1 MPEPNTAV
9 SEPVV
14 QKSSTTPI
22 VPLSEQEIT
31 NAYLEKRMDGEVDDL
46 PVPPPTIPEVIP
58 PPPVPQEAPPLT
70 PEIAAIQETDTYIE
84 GRKERKDVKR
94 KARGGKQTKIDERID
109 QLTKEKAAAEEKA
122 AALEAEKAHTPI
134 PVATTEPAK
143 AAVEPPKETVQPAL
157 AIAGKPKP
165 RMNEFTD
172 ADEYH
177 AAMAMWAVEESA
189 RTGTIVSRE
198 AAKPAEQPSVMNVRK
213 EEFDKF
219 LERGKKFMEVHPD
232 FNETLTQAA
241 IRGLTMSEQAR
252 TAITRLAVPEVAY
265 WLAKPENDLAAR
277 ALMGMD
283 DLQQVVEVG
292 RISERLSVNASD
304 FVSNAPA
311 PGIRLSGSQVRP
323 DLPLNQ
329 ITDTDEYIRRR
340 RQERKNGRRR

>member
-1 MPEPNTAV
+1 MPEPNAAV
-9 SEPVV
+9 VEPVV
-14 QKSSTTPI
+14 HPPSTTPD

-31 NAYLEKRMDGEVDDL
+31 EQYLEKRKDGEVDNL
-46 PVPPPTIPEVIP
+46 PVPPPTIADA
-58 PPPVPQEAPPLT
+58 PPPVPPVVDETPPP
-70 PEIAAIQETDTYIE
+70 PEVKAIQETDTYIE
-84 GRKERKDVKR
+84 QRQERKDVKR
-94 KARGGKQTKIDERID
+94 KARGGKQVRIDERID
-109 QLTKEKAAAEEKA
+109 QLTKEAAEAKTARE
-122 AALEAEKAHTPI
+122 EAEKKLAEAAKVVPPI
-134 PVATTEPAK
+134 EPAK
-143 AAVEPPKETVQPAL
+143 AAVEPPKVADQPKTE
-157 AIAGKPKP
+157 GKPKP

-189 RTGTIVSRE
+189 RTGTIVTRE
-198 AAKPAEQPSVMNVRK
+198 SAPPTKPSVMEVRK

-232 FNETLTQAA
+232 FNETLQQAA
-241 IRGLTMSEQAR
+241 IRGLTISEQAR

-283 DLQQVVEVG
+283 DMQQVVEVG
-292 RISERLSVNASD
+292 RIAERLSVSPSD

-311 PGIRLSGSQVRP
+311 PGIRLTGSQVRP

-340 RQERKNGRRR
+340 RQEKRNGRRR